1 MSRSHLH
8 SCGKVA
14 QQPRTHTVLFCSIC
28 DFLRFSRS
36 RSRCDLTCT
45 REASGPHLHCRF
57 VFQAFAGDG
66 ACVCVS
72 SVWLKAQIVFTSTCP
87 SRRSTRRRSS
97 FFSRLVQGNRVEFL
111 EDVTGKLLCR
121 FVDDE
126 AEDVKK
132 EMALPMEELQRKF
145 EISRSCRA
153 KPWMWCR
160 TARASSCVALPTS
173 SRGQE

>member
-1 MSRSHLH
+1 M
-8 SCGKVA
+8 
-14 QQPRTHTVLFCSIC
+14 
-28 DFLRFSRS
+28 
-36 RSRCDLTCT
+36 
-45 REASGPHLHCRF
+45 
-57 VFQAFAGDG
+57 
-66 ACVCVS
+66 CVCVFCVAQS
-72 SVWLKAQIVFTSTCP
+72 SNRLYFNVSLKAKYSSTEQ
-87 SRRSTRRRSS
+87 